1 MKRTEN
7 ENDNLEEFIL
17 GYCLYCKD
25 EIFER
30 HDYVVRGADYYH
42 VDCFN
47 DLTNLDDDD
56 DNDSDTE

>member
-1 MKRTEN
+1 MKNNSDEL
-7 ENDNLEEFIL
+7 DEFIL

-30 HDYVVRGADYYH
+30 HDYVVRGQDYYH

-47 DLTNLDDDD
+47 KMSNLDDNDD
-56 DNDSDTE
+56 DYSDAE